1 MREQQHAFTGV
12 RNMNAVASLFKTSS
26 GRSRSYSDIVLV
38 FGVVA
43 IVALMILPLPMAV
56 IDTLVAINILVGIG
70 LLLIAIYIPTPV
82 AFSSFPSVLMLTT
95 LFRLA
100 LSIAIT
106 RSILL
111 HADAGH
117 IIDTFGN
124 VVVSGNLVVGLVVFL
139 IITVVQFIVVAKG
152 AERVA
157 EVAAR
162 FSLDAMPGK
171 QLSIDSD
178 LRSGILDKDEA
189 KRKRRLLE
197 IESQLHGSLDGAMK
211 FVKGDAIAGIVIIII
226 NLLGGLAV
234 GMLQGGLSLGDAVHT
249 YSILTI
255 GDGLVSQIPA
265 LLASMS
271 AGLIVTRT
279 ANDGEAK
286 HLGAAIA
293 SQISNEPRV
302 ILVTGLIALLMMSV
316 PGFPIVVFM
325 LLGGSFVALGLW
337 RFRHNVSFLRKLFR
351 VSDSKDLLPLDV
363 VASDELSAPPALLI
377 EMDMQTLRLLGP
389 ASVRTALRETV
400 GLLREEYGVPLPA
413 PALRA
418 GQGLPENTYRV
429 YAHGVRIGSGRVQP
443 GAHFL
448 PASRADRF
456 ALPPPGGAADQQSY
470 LPAFPGEWRDG
481 ASSGAALGALD
492 VLRRHLRDA
501 LEQHLNLFVGIQET
515 SNLFNGLSRDYPDL
529 IREMLRVV
537 SPQRVADILKRLVEE
552 RIPVRHL
559 RDVFEAVTD
568 AASREKDIVLVS
580 EYVRVAL
587 RRHISD
593 RYAGASRTLH
603 VLVAHPEL
611 EDRLR
616 RSVHVS
622 GGSAQLAVEPQ
633 LAENL
638 LEQIRGRVRSSLD
651 ANVALLCSMDV
662 RRHLRKLTEI
672 EFSELPVLSYQEL
685 VPDVKLVPLGQLA
698 A

>member
-1 MREQQHAFTGV
+1 
-12 RNMNAVASLFKTSS
+12 MNAVAALFKFGS
-26 GRSRSYSDIVLV
+26 GTRSYSDLVLV

-111 HADAGH
+111 RADAGH

-124 VVVSGNLVVGLVVFL
+124 VVVSGNLVVGLVIFV

-189 KRKRRLLE
+189 RRKRRLLE

-234 GMLQGGLSLGDAVHT
+234 GMMQHGLTLGDAVHT

-279 ANDGEAK
+279 AHDGEAK

-302 ILVTGLIALLMMSV
+302 ILVTGVIALLMMTV
-316 PGFPIVVFM
+316 PGFPILVFL
-325 LLGGSFVALGLW
+325 LLGLLFVGIGAW
-337 RFRHNVSFLRKLFR
+337 RFRHTVGFLRKLFR
-351 VSDSKDLLPLDV
+351 VGDSKDLLPVDV
-363 VASDELSAPPALLI
+363 VASDELAPPPALLL
-377 EMDMQTLRLLGP
+377 EMDTQALRQFGP
-389 ASVRTALRETV
+389 VNVRSALREVV
-400 GLLREEYGVPLPA
+400 GTLREEYGVPMP
-413 PALRA
+413 PPSLRA
-418 GQGLPENTYRV
+418 SASLPPNAYRV
-429 YAHGVRIGSGRVQP
+429 YVHGVRIANGRLQP
-443 GAHFL
+443 GARFL
-448 PASRADRF
+448 PAPRPGRNA
-456 ALPPPGGAADQQSY
+456 ALPAPVANGEDVGY
-470 LPAFPGEWRDG
+470 LPALPGEWREGIDP
-481 ASSGAALGALD
+481 ASTAGTGTLGSLD
-492 VLRRHLRDA
+492 VLRKHLRDA
-501 LEQHLNLFVGIQET
+501 LEQHLNMFVGIQET
-515 SNLFNGLSRDYPDL
+515 SNLFNSLSRDYPDL
-529 IREMLRVV
+529 VREMLRVV

-552 RIPVRHL
+552 RVPVRHL

-580 EYVRVAL
+580 EYVRVVL

-593 RYAGASRTLH
+593 RYAGTSRTLH

-622 GGSAQLAVEPQ
+622 GGGAQLAVEPQ
-633 LAENL
+633 LAESL
-638 LEQIRGRVRSSLD
+638 LDQVNQRVRSNVD
-651 ANVALLCSMDV
+651 ANIALLCSMDV
-662 RRHLRKLTEI
+662 RRHMRKLTEI
-672 EFSELPVLSYQEL
+672 EFPELPVLSYQEL

>member
-1 MREQQHAFTGV
+1 MSV
-12 RNMNAVASLFKTSS
+12 SASIAKLRLA
-26 GRSRSYSDIVLV
+26 GPRSYSDLVLV

-43 IVALMILPLPMAV
+43 IVALMILPLPMAA

-100 LSIAIT
+100 LSIAVT

-117 IIDTFGN
+117 IIDTFGR
-124 VVVSGNLVVGLVVFL
+124 VVVSGNLVVGLVIFL

-189 KRKRRLLE
+189 KKRRRLLE

-211 FVKGDAIAGIVIIII
+211 FVKGDAIAGIVIIVI

-234 GMLQGGLSLGDAVHT
+234 GMLQRDLALGDAIHT

-255 GDGLVSQIPA
+255 GDGLVAQIPA

-279 ANDGEAK
+279 AQDGEAK
-286 HLGAAIA
+286 HLGAAIS
-293 SQISNEPRV
+293 SQISSEPRV
-302 ILVTGLIALLMMSV
+302 IMITGLIALLMMTV
-316 PGFPIVVFM
+316 PGFPIVVF
-325 LLGGSFVALGLW
+325 LIIGVVFVGIGSW
-337 RFRHNVSFLRKLFR
+337 RFRNSVGFLRRAFR
-351 VSDSKDLLPLDV
+351 VPDTSKDLSSLEIV
-363 VASDELSAPPALLI
+363 VGDELAAPPALLV
-377 EMDMQTLRLLGP
+377 EMDAQMLRALGP
-389 ASVRTALRETV
+389 AAVRPVLRETV
-400 GLLREEYGVPLPA
+400 HQLRDEYGVPLPP
-413 PALRA
+413 PALRV
-418 GQGLPENTYRV
+418 GLGLAPNSYRV
-429 YAHGVRIGSGRVQP
+429 FAHGVRIGSGTLMP
-443 GAHFL
+443 GARFL
-448 PASRADRF
+448 PAQRRLYQASST
-456 ALPPPGGAADQQSY
+456 GQTGAGESAY
-470 LPAFPGEWRDG
+470 LPAFPGEWRESHEVAHGVNAMDG
-481 ASSGAALGALD
+481 AAIDALD
-492 VLRRHLRDA
+492 VLRGHLRGA
-501 LEQHLNLFVGIQET
+501 LEQHLSLFVGIQET

-529 IREMLRVV
+529 VREMLRVV
-537 SPQRVADILKRLVEE
+537 SPQRVADVLKRLVEE

-568 AASREKDIVLVS
+568 AASREKDIVLVA
-580 EYVRVAL
+580 EYVRIAL
-587 RRHISD
+587 RRYISD
-593 RYAGASRTLH
+593 RYAGANRTLP

-616 RSVHVS
+616 RSIHVS
-622 GGSAQLAVEPQ
+622 SSGTQLAVEPE
-633 LAENL
+633 LAERL
-638 LEQIRGRVRSSLD
+638 LLRMREALSAGPDSKM
-651 ANVALLCSMDV
+651 ALLCSMDV
-662 RRHLRKLTEI
+662 RRHLRKLTEL
-672 EFSELPVLSYQEL
+672 EFPELPVLSYQEL
-685 VPDVKLVPLGQLA
+685 VADVKLIPVAQLA

>member
-1 MREQQHAFTGV
+1 MSV
-12 RNMNAVASLFKTSS
+12 SASLARLRLA
-26 GRSRSYSDIVLV
+26 GPRSYSDIVLV

-43 IVALMILPLPMAV
+43 IVALMILPLPMAA
-56 IDTLVAINILVGIG
+56 IDTLVAVNILIGIG

-117 IIDTFGN
+117 IIDTFGRI
-124 VVVSGNLVVGLVVFL
+124 VVSGNLVVGLVIFL

-189 KRKRRLLE
+189 KRRRRLLE

-211 FVKGDAIAGIVIIII
+211 FVKGDAIAGIVIIVI

-234 GMLQGGLSLGDAVHT
+234 GMLQRDLTLGDAIHT

-255 GDGLVSQIPA
+255 GDGLVAQIPA

-279 ANDGEAK
+279 AHDGEAS
-286 HLGAAIA
+286 HLGAAISA
-293 SQISNEPRV
+293 QISNEPRV
-302 ILVTGLIALLMMSV
+302 IMITGLIALLMMTV
-316 PGFPIVVFM
+316 PGFPVIVFLLIGLVFV
-325 LLGGSFVALGLW
+325 GIGSW
-337 RFRHNVSFLRKLFR
+337 RFRNSVGFLRKLFR
-351 VSDSKDLLPLDV
+351 VPDASKDLQPLDV
-363 VASDELSAPPALLI
+363 VASDELSPPPALLI
-377 EMDMQTLRLLGP
+377 EMDAQMLRALGP
-389 ASVRTALRETV
+389 AAIRLALRETV
-400 GLLREEYGVPLPA
+400 GFLREEYGVPLPP

-418 GQGLPENTYRV
+418 GVGIAPNSYRV
-429 YAHGVRIGSGRVQP
+429 FAHGVRIGSGKLMP
-443 GAHFL
+443 GARFL
-448 PASRADRF
+448 PSARAPRA
-456 ALPPPGGAADQQSY
+456 ALPAAHIEEESAY
-470 LPAFPGEWRDG
+470 LPAFPGEWRESHVD
-481 ASSGAALGALD
+481 AANTNTLSDAAIEAID
-492 VLRRHLRDA
+492 VLRRHLRGA
-501 LEQHLNLFVGIQET
+501 LEQHLSLFVGIQET

-529 IREMLRVV
+529 VREMLRVV
-537 SPQRVADILKRLVEE
+537 SPQRVADVLKRLVEE

-580 EYVRVAL
+580 EYVRIAL

-593 RYAGASRTLH
+593 RYAGSNRTLP

-622 GGSAQLAVEPQ
+622 GAGTQLAVEPE
-633 LAENL
+633 LAERL
-638 LEQIRGRVRSSLD
+638 LDQMRERVHAAEAKL
-651 ANVALLCSMDV
+651 ALLCSMDV
-662 RRHLRKLTEI
+662 RRHLRKLTEL
-672 EFSELPVLSYQEL
+672 EFPELPVLSYQEL
-685 VPDVKLVPLGQLA
+685 VPDVKLVPVGQLA
-698 A
+698 V

>member
-1 MREQQHAFTGV
+1 
-12 RNMNAVASLFKTSS
+12 MNAVASLFKF
-26 GRSRSYSDIVLV
+26 GGGNRSYSDIVLV

-56 IDTLVAINILVGIG
+56 IDTLVAVNMLIGIG
-70 LLLIAIYIPTPV
+70 LLLIAIYIPAPT

-124 VVVSGNLVVGLVVFL
+124 VVVSGNLVVGLVIFL

-178 LRSGILDKDEA
+178 LRSGLVDKDEA

-197 IESQLHGSLDGAMK
+197 VESQLHGSLDGAMK

-234 GMLQGGLSLGDAVHT
+234 GMLQGGMSLGDAVHT

-279 ANDGEAK
+279 ANDGEDK

-316 PGFPIVVFM
+316 PGFPVFVFL
-325 LLGGSFVALGLW
+325 LLGLFFTLLGAW
-337 RFRHNVSFLRKLFR
+337 RFRNSVGFLRKLFR
-351 VSDSKDLLPLDV
+351 VSDSKELLPLDV
-363 VASDELSAPPALLI
+363 VASDELSAPPALLL
-377 EMDMQTLRLLGP
+377 EMDLQTLQQLGP
-389 ASVRTALRETV
+389 ANVRNVLRETV
-400 GLLREEYGVPLPA
+400 GLLREEYGVPMPA

-418 GQGLPENTYRV
+418 GQTLPPNAYRV
-429 YAHGVRIGSGRVQP
+429 FVHGVRVGIGRLHP
-443 GAHFL
+443 GARFL
-448 PASRADRF
+448 PAPRIGNRA
-456 ALPPPGGAADQQSY
+456 ALPGPAGEAEMSTY
-470 LPAFPGEWRDG
+470 LPVFPGEWRETGDGG
-481 ASSGAALGALD
+481 ASGEGAIGALE

-501 LEQHLNLFVGIQET
+501 FEQHLNLFVGIQET

-529 IREMLRVV
+529 VREMLRVV

-559 RDVFEAVTD
+559 RDVFEAITD
-568 AASREKDIVLVS
+568 AASREKDIVLVA

-633 LAENL
+633 LAESL
-638 LEQIRGRVRSSLD
+638 LEQVHARVRSSAD
-651 ANVALLCSMDV
+651 ANVVLLCSMDV

-672 EFSELPVLSYQEL
+672 EFPALPVLSYQEL

-698 A
+698 AA

>member
-1 MREQQHAFTGV
+1 MSAI
-12 RNMNAVASLFKTSS
+12 AALFRFGGGKP
-26 GRSRSYSDIVLV
+26 RSFSDIVLV

-70 LLLIAIYIPTPV
+70 LLLIAIYIPTPT

-124 VVVSGNLVVGLVVFL
+124 VVVSGNLVVGLVIFL

-178 LRSGILDKDEA
+178 LRSGIVDKDEA

-234 GMLQGGLSLGDAVHT
+234 GMLQNGLTLGDAVHT

-302 ILVTGLIALLMMSV
+302 ILVTGLIALLMVSV
-316 PGFPIVVFM
+316 PGFPVLVFL
-325 LLGGSFVALGLW
+325 LLGLAFVGLGAW
-337 RFRHNVSFLRKLFR
+337 RFRHSVGFLRKLFR
-351 VSDSKDLLPLDV
+351 VSDSKELLPLDV
-363 VASDELSAPPALLI
+363 VASDELSAPPALLL
-377 EMDMQTLRLLGP
+377 EVDLPTLQQLGP
-389 ASVRTALRETV
+389 ANVRTVLREVV
-400 GLLREEYGVPLPA
+400 GTLREEYGVPLPA

-418 GQGLPENTYRV
+418 GNTLPANAYRV
-429 YAHGVRIGSGRVQP
+429 VAHGVRIGTGRLQP
-443 GAHFL
+443 GARFL
-448 PASRADRF
+448 PAPKTLGM
-456 ALPPPGGAADQQSY
+456 LPSPGGGAAAATENAY
-470 LPAFPGEWRDG
+470 TPAFPGEWREAGEG
-481 ASSGAALGALD
+481 AGSADALGSLD

-501 LEQHLNLFVGIQET
+501 LEQHLAMFVGIQET
-515 SNLFNGLSRDYPDL
+515 SNLFNGLTRDYPDL
-529 IREMLRVV
+529 VREMLRVV

-593 RYAGASRTLH
+593 RYAGAARTLH

-633 LAENL
+633 LAERL
-638 LEQIRGRVRSSLD
+638 LEQVHERVRASADS
-651 ANVALLCSMDV
+651 NVVLLCSMDV

-672 EFSELPVLSYQEL
+672 EFPGVPVLSYQEL

>member
-1 MREQQHAFTGV
+1 
-12 RNMNAVASLFKTSS
+12 MNAVASLFKSS
-26 GRSRSYSDIVLV
+26 GGRSRSYSDIVLV

-178 LRSGILDKDEA
+178 LRSGIVDKDEA
-189 KRKRRLLE
+189 KRKRRMLE

-234 GMLQGGLSLGDAVHT
+234 GMMQGGLSLGDAVHT

-293 SQISNEPRV
+293 SQISSEPRV
-302 ILVTGLIALLMMSV
+302 ILVTGLIALMMMTV
-316 PGFPIVVFM
+316 PGFPVIVFL
-325 LLGGSFVALGLW
+325 LLGALFVGMGLW
-337 RFRHNVSFLRKLFR
+337 RFRHSVGFLRKLFR

-363 VASDELSAPPALLI
+363 VASDELSTPPALLL
-377 EMDMQTLRLLGP
+377 EMDMQALRLLGP
-389 ASVRTALRETV
+389 ATVRTALRETV
-400 GLLREEYGVPLPA
+400 GQLREEYGVPLPA

-418 GQGLPENTYRV
+418 GHGLPANTYRV
-429 YAHGVRIGSGRVQP
+429 FAHGVRIGSGRLQP

-448 PASRADRF
+448 PASRADRI
-456 ALPPPGGAADQQSY
+456 ALPSPAGHADEQTY
-470 LPAFPGEWRDG
+470 LPAFPGEWREAHEG
-481 ASSGAALGALD
+481 GSNGALGSLD

-529 IREMLRVV
+529 VREMLRVV

-651 ANVALLCSMDV
+651 ANIALLCSMDV

>member
-1 MREQQHAFTGV
+1 
-12 RNMNAVASLFKTSS
+12 MNAVVALFKS
-26 GRSRSYSDIVLV
+26 GGGKSRSYSDIVLV

-56 IDTLVAINILVGIG
+56 IDTLVAVNILVGIG
-70 LLLIAIYIPTPV
+70 LLLIAIYIPAPV

-124 VVVSGNLVVGLVVFL
+124 VVVSGNLVVGLVIFL

-234 GMLQGGLSLGDAVHT
+234 GMLQRGLPLGDAIHT

-255 GDGLVSQIPA
+255 GDGLVAQIPA

-279 ANDGEAK
+279 ANDGEGK

-302 ILVTGLIALLMMSV
+302 ILVTGLIALTMMGV
-316 PGFPIVVFM
+316 PGFPIIVFL
-325 LLGGSFVALGLW
+325 LLGLTFVGIGAW
-337 RFRHNVSFLRKLFR
+337 RFRHSVGFLRKLFR
-351 VSDSKDLLPLDV
+351 VGESKDLLPVDV
-363 VASDELSAPPALLI
+363 VASDELAAPPALLL
-377 EMDMQTLRLLGP
+377 EMDVQTLRLLG
-389 ASVRTALRETV
+389 ATNVRTALRETV
-400 GLLREEYGVPLPA
+400 GNLREEYGVPLP
-413 PALRA
+413 PPSLRA
-418 GQGLPENTYRV
+418 GTNLPANVYRV
-429 YAHGVRIGSGRVQP
+429 YAHGVRIGSGRLQP
-443 GAHFL
+443 GARFL
-448 PASRADRF
+448 PGGRA
-456 ALPPPGGAADQQSY
+456 ALPGPVGDGDESPY
-470 LPAFPGEWRDG
+470 LPAFPGEWREVAEG
-481 ASSGAALGALD
+481 SSNGNALGALD

-501 LEQHLNLFVGIQET
+501 LGQHLNLFVGIQET
-515 SNLFNGLSRDYPDL
+515 SNLFNGLARDYPDL
-529 IREMLRVV
+529 VREMLRVV

-593 RYAGASRTLH
+593 RYAGASRILQ
-603 VLVAHPEL
+603 VVVAHPEL

-633 LAENL
+633 LAESL
-638 LEQIRGRVRSSLD
+638 LAQIHGRVDGSAD
-651 ANVALLCSMDV
+651 TNVALLCSMDV

-672 EFSELPVLSYQEL
+672 EFPTLPVLSYQEL
-685 VPDVKLVPLGQLA
+685 VPDVKLVPLGQLTA
-698 A
+698 

>member
-1 MREQQHAFTGV
+1 MSAI
-12 RNMNAVASLFKTSS
+12 ASLFKF
-26 GRSRSYSDIVLV
+26 GGGSRSYSDIVLV
-38 FGVVA
+38 FGVIA
-43 IVALMILPLPMAV
+43 IVALMILPLPMTV
-56 IDTLVAINILVGIG
+56 IDTLVAINILIGVG
-70 LLLIAIYIPTPV
+70 LLLIAIYIPTPT

-106 RSILL
+106 RSILQ

-124 VVVSGNLVVGLVVFL
+124 FVVSGNLVIGLVIFL

-197 IESQLHGSLDGAMK
+197 VESQLHGSLDGAMK

-234 GMLQGGLSLGDAVHT
+234 GMLQRGMSLGDAVHT

-316 PGFPIVVFM
+316 PGFPIFVF
-325 LLGGSFVALGLW
+325 LVLGLVFVGIGAW
-337 RFRHNVSFLRKLFR
+337 RFRHSVGFLRKLFR

-363 VASDELSAPPALLI
+363 VASDELSAPPALLL
-377 EMDMQTLRLLGP
+377 EMDLQTLQQLGP
-389 ASVRTALRETV
+389 ANVRTVLRETV
-400 GLLREEYGVPLPA
+400 GNLREEYGVPMPA

-418 GQGLPENTYRV
+418 GAGMPANSYRV
-429 YAHGVRIGSGRVQP
+429 FVHGVRVGIGRLHP
-443 GAHFL
+443 GARFL
-448 PASRADRF
+448 PAPRVGNRA
-456 ALPPPGGAADQQSY
+456 ALPPPNGDLEQQTY
-470 LPAFPGEWRDG
+470 LPAFPGEWREAAETA
-481 ASSGAALGALD
+481 ASNEGALGALD

-501 LEQHLNLFVGIQET
+501 FEQHLNLFVGIQET

-529 IREMLRVV
+529 VREMLRVV

-568 AASREKDIVLVS
+568 AASREKDIVLVA

-633 LAENL
+633 LAESL
-638 LEQIRGRVRSSLD
+638 LEQVHARVRGSAAE
-651 ANVALLCSMDV
+651 ANVVLLSSMDV

-672 EFSELPVLSYQEL
+672 EFPALPVLSYQEL

-698 A
+698 AA

>member
-1 MREQQHAFTGV
+1 MS
-12 RNMNAVASLFKTSS
+12 AVAFLFKSS
-26 GRSRSYSDIVLV
+26 NGRPRSYSDIVLV

-178 LRSGILDKDEA
+178 LRSGLVDKDEA
-189 KRKRRLLE
+189 RRKRRMLE

-234 GMLQGGLSLGDAVHT
+234 GMMQGGLSLGDAVHT

-279 ANDGEAK
+279 ASDGEAK

-293 SQISNEPRV
+293 AQISNEPRV
-302 ILVTGLIALLMMSV
+302 ILVTGLIALLMMTV
-316 PGFPIVVFM
+316 PGFPVLVFL
-325 LLGGSFVALGLW
+325 LLGAFFVGMGLW
-337 RFRHNVSFLRKLFR
+337 RFRHSNHVLRKLFR

-363 VASDELSAPPALLI
+363 VASDELSTPPALLI

-389 ASVRTALRETV
+389 ATVRTALRETV
-400 GLLREEYGVPLPA
+400 GLLREEYGVPLPP

-418 GQGLPENTYRV
+418 GHGLPANTYRV
-429 YAHGVRIGSGRVQP
+429 FAHGVRIGSGRVQP
-443 GAHFL
+443 GARFL
-448 PASRADRF
+448 PASRADRI
-456 ALPPPGGAADQQSY
+456 ALPPPGGNTDEQVY
-470 LPAFPGEWRDG
+470 LPAFPGEWHEAHEG
-481 ASSGAALGALD
+481 AIGDTALGSLD

-529 IREMLRVV
+529 VREMLRVV

>member
-1 MREQQHAFTGV
+1 VSVTATLAKLRLAGP
-12 RNMNAVASLFKTSS
+12 
-26 GRSRSYSDIVLV
+26 RSYSDLVLV

-56 IDTLVAINILVGIG
+56 IDTLVAVNILVGIG

-117 IIDTFGN
+117 IIDTFGR
-124 VVVSGNLVVGLVVFL
+124 VVVSGNLVVGLVIFL

-189 KRKRRLLE
+189 KRRRRHLE

-211 FVKGDAIAGIVIIII
+211 FVKGDAIAGIVIIVI

-234 GMLQGGLSLGDAVHT
+234 GMLQRDLTLGDAIHT

-255 GDGLVSQIPA
+255 GDGLVAQIPA

-279 ANDGEAK
+279 AHDGEAK
-286 HLGAAIA
+286 HLGAAISA
-293 SQISNEPRV
+293 QISSEPRV
-302 ILVTGLIALLMMSV
+302 IMITGLIALLMMMV
-316 PGFPIVVFM
+316 PGFPIFVF
-325 LLGGSFVALGLW
+325 LLIGLVFVGIGAW
-337 RFRHNVSFLRKLFR
+337 RFRHSVAFFRRVFR
-351 VSDSKDLLPLDV
+351 VPDENKDLLAHDV
-363 VASDELSAPPALLI
+363 VASDELTPPPALLL
-377 EMDMQTLRLLGP
+377 EMDAQMLRALGP
-389 ASVRTALRETV
+389 ATVRLVLRETV
-400 GLLREEYGVPLPA
+400 GLLREEYGVPLPP

-418 GQGLPENTYRV
+418 GIGLPANSYRV
-429 YAHGVRIGSGRVQP
+429 FAHGVRIGSGTLMP
-443 GAHFL
+443 GARFL
-448 PASRADRF
+448 PAARPTHAAA
-456 ALPPPGGAADQQSY
+456 ALPVQAGAGAPDY
-470 LPAFPGEWRDG
+470 LPAFPGEWNHDNG
-481 ASSGAALGALD
+481 LGGNALNDAALDALD
-492 VLRRHLRDA
+492 VLRRHVRGA
-501 LEQHLNLFVGIQET
+501 LEQHLSLFVGIQET

-529 IREMLRVV
+529 VREMLRVV
-537 SPQRVADILKRLVEE
+537 SPQRVADVLKRLVEE

-580 EYVRVAL
+580 EYVRIAL

-593 RYAGASRTLH
+593 RYAGPNRSLP
-603 VLVAHPEL
+603 VLVAHPDL

-622 GGSAQLAVEPQ
+622 GGGTQLAVEPE
-633 LAENL
+633 LAERL
-638 LEQIRGRVRSSLD
+638 LERMRERVHAMPD
-651 ANVALLCSMDV
+651 AKLALLCSMDV
-662 RRHLRKLTEI
+662 RRHLRKLTEL
-672 EFSELPVLSYQEL
+672 EFPELPVLSYQEL
-685 VPDVKLVPLGQLA
+685 VPDVKLIPIGQLA

>member
-1 MREQQHAFTGV
+1 MSLT
-12 RNMNAVASLFKTSS
+12 ASLSKL
-26 GRSRSYSDIVLV
+26 GLASRSYSDIVLV

-43 IVALMILPLPMAV
+43 IVALMILPLPMAA
-56 IDTLVAINILVGIG
+56 IDTLVAVNILVGIG

-117 IIDTFGN
+117 IIDTFGR
-124 VVVSGNLVVGLVVFL
+124 VVVSGNLVVGLVIFL

-189 KRKRRLLE
+189 KRRRRLLE

-211 FVKGDAIAGIVIIII
+211 FVKGDAIAGIVIIVI

-234 GMLQGGLSLGDAVHT
+234 GMLQRDLSLGDAIHT

-255 GDGLVSQIPA
+255 GDGLVAQIPA

-279 ANDGEAK
+279 AQDGEAK
-286 HLGAAIA
+286 HLGAAIS

-302 ILVTGLIALLMMSV
+302 IMITGLIALLMMTV
-316 PGFPIVVFM
+316 PGFPVFVF
-325 LLGGSFVALGLW
+325 LLIGLFFVGIGAW
-337 RFRHNVSFLRKLFR
+337 RFRHTVGFLRKLFR
-351 VSDSKDLLPLDV
+351 VPDASKELSPVDV
-363 VASDELSAPPALLI
+363 VASDDLSPPAALLI
-377 EMDMQTLRLLGP
+377 EMDVQMLRALGP
-389 ASVRTALRETV
+389 AVIRAALRETV
-400 GLLREEYGVPLPA
+400 GQLREEYGVPLPA

-418 GQGLPENTYRV
+418 GIALAPNSYRV
-429 YAHGVRIGSGRVQP
+429 FAHGVRIGSGKLLP
-443 GAHFL
+443 GARFL
-448 PASRADRF
+448 PSARNARA
-456 ALPPPGGAADQQSY
+456 ALPVGQGTDESAY
-470 LPAFPGEWRDG
+470 LPAFPGEWRE
-481 ASSGAALGALD
+481 SHESVTNINMSEAAIDAID
-492 VLRRHLRDA
+492 VLRRHLRGA
-501 LEQHLNLFVGIQET
+501 LEQHLSLFVGIQET
-515 SNLFNGLSRDYPDL
+515 SNLFNGLSKDYPDL
-529 IREMLRVV
+529 VREMLRVV
-537 SPQRVADILKRLVEE
+537 SPQRVADVLKRLVEE

-580 EYVRVAL
+580 EYVRIAL

-593 RYAGASRTLH
+593 RYAGLNRTLP

-616 RSVHVS
+616 RSVHVGA
-622 GGSAQLAVEPQ
+622 GGAQLAVEPE
-633 LAENL
+633 LAERL
-638 LEQIRGRVRSSLD
+638 LEQMRERVR
-651 ANVALLCSMDV
+651 AAEAKVALLCSMDV
-662 RRHLRKLTEI
+662 RRHLRKLTEL
-672 EFSELPVLSYQEL
+672 EFPELPVLSYQEL